1 MPILNRPIAVSDGG
15 GYGVPST
22 IRDAQSRGKKQTD
35 YYNNLNQNQVNNMF
49 GYGYGSADS
58 SGGYSSGGYSGGGYS
73 SGGDYSAGDSWSG
86 GGYYDPYQAYLAE
99 QQRLEEER
107 QKRLREATDR
117 ANNLLKE
124 QAKLLTARYE
134 GYIPEIQSNY
144 QDLMNQRSV
153 NYFKNKANVRE
164 ALANRGALDSG
175 VGRMETLKLGTD
187 YSNDMNKIGM
197 QRENEIQGVRNA
209 IADMLLQVAMQQA
222 SNEANYAAGGG
233 TLASNVSV
241 TPYKYSPT
249 TSQYYNTVNQ
259 LANNSTNLTPAIT
272 NAISSSGAS
281 NAVRANYLNEED
293 YLGALRDIRNI

>member
-1 MPILNRPIAVSDGG
+1 MNVNTGG
-15 GYGVPST
+15 GGGSKT
-22 IRDAQSRGKKQTD
+22 NDEQLKGIKRTA
-35 YYNNLNQNQVNNMF
+35 YYNNLNKNQVANMF
-49 GYGYGSADS
+49 GYTPSTTS
-58 SGGYSSGGYSGGGYS
+58 STPTTNYSYSGGGYS
-73 SGGDYSAGDSWSG
+73 SGGGDYSAGDSWGGG
-86 GGYYDPYQAYLAE
+86 GGYYDPYQAYLEE
-99 QQRLEEER
+99 QRRLEEER
-107 QKRLREATDR
+107 QRKLREATDR

-124 QAKLLTARYE
+124 QGKQLQARYE
-134 GYIPEIQSNY
+134 AYIPEIQSNY

-209 IADMLLQVAMQQA
+209 IADMLLQIAMQQA

-233 TLASNVSV
+233 TMASNVSV

-272 NAISSSGAS
+272 NGVLSSGAS

>member
-1 MPILNRPIAVSDGG
+1 MPILNRPIAVNDGG
-15 GYGVPST
+15 SGNSVIG
-22 IRDAQSRGKKQTD
+22 AQERGRKLTN
-35 YYNNLNQNQVNNMF
+35 YYNGLNQNQVNNMF
-49 GYGYGSADS
+49 GYGYGSTDS
-58 SGGYSSGGYSGGGYS
+58 SGGYSSGGYSGGYS
-73 SGGDYSAGDSWSG
+73 SGGGDYSAGDSWSG

-249 TSQYYNTVNQ
+249 SSQYYNTVNQ

>member
-1 MPILNRPIAVSDGG
+1 MNVNTGG
-15 GYGVPST
+15 GGGSKT
-22 IRDAQSRGKKQTD
+22 NNEQLKGIKRTA
-35 YYNNLNQNQVNNMF
+35 YYNNLNKNQVANMF
-49 GYGYGSADS
+49 GYTPSTTS
-58 SGGYSSGGYSGGGYS
+58 STPTTNYSYSGGGYS
-73 SGGDYSAGDSWSG
+73 SGGDYSAGDSWGGG
-86 GGYYDPYQAYLAE
+86 GGYYDPYQAYLEE
-99 QQRLEEER
+99 QRRLEEER

-124 QAKLLTARYE
+124 QGKQLQARYE
-134 GYIPEIQSNY
+134 AYIPEIQSNY

-209 IADMLLQVAMQQA
+209 IADMLLQIAMQQA

-233 TLASNVSV
+233 TMASNVSV

-272 NAISSSGAS
+272 NGILSSGAS

-293 YLGALRDIRNI
+293 YLGALRDIRNQ

>member
-1 MPILNRPIAVSDGG
+1 MNVNTGG
-15 GYGVPST
+15 GGGSKT
-22 IRDAQSRGKKQTD
+22 NNEQLKGIKRTA
-35 YYNNLNQNQVNNMF
+35 YYNNLNKNQVANMF
-49 GYGYGSADS
+49 GYTPSTTS
-58 SGGYSSGGYSGGGYS
+58 STPTTNYSYSGGGYS
-73 SGGDYSAGDSWSG
+73 SGGGDYSAGDSWGGG
-86 GGYYDPYQAYLAE
+86 GGYYDPYQAYLEE
-99 QQRLEEER
+99 QRRLEEER
-107 QKRLREATDR
+107 QRKLREATDR

-134 GYIPEIQSNY
+134 GYIPEIKANY

-209 IADMLLQVAMQQA
+209 IADMLLEVAMQQA

-272 NAISSSGAS
+272 NGVLSSGAS

-293 YLGALRDIRNI
+293 YLGALRDIRKNI